1 MPFSKFM
8 KFGNLFTLDS
18 IMTFPVKT
26 YFTQVVYYLCGV
38 QSATQI
44 NTDLLT
50 KFTKFEFSL
59 D

>member
-50 KFTKFEFSL
+50 EATYL
-59 D
+59 